1 MIAVVV
7 LIFLLGYIMIVL
19 EHPLRLDKTVPA
31 LILGSLTWAFIALG
45 DLPLVDH
52 HDVPMSLNDSLLF
65 HIGKIAEILLFL
77 VGAMTIV
84 EIIDLHKGFTVIT
97 QKIRTI
103 NKRKILLTV
112 AILSFFL
119 SAVLDNLAATIVII
133 SLLRKLIRYRTERIW
148 FVGIAVICA
157 NAGGAWS
164 PIGDVTTTMLW
175 IGKKVSTVG
184 LFENL
189 IIPSLVCMV
198 VPVAIAYFLKPFK
211 GNIHSTFLSKKEI
224 AKQSAEQRILSSKKM
239 LNIGLGGIIFVPIFK
254 TLTGLPPYLGMMF
267 SLSFVWLVSEY
278 IKPEKDF
285 SPDRR
290 SLYSAPRAL
299 SKIEMPSILFFLGI
313 LLGVAALESLG
324 LLQDVAD
331 FLNDQLPSQNL
342 VVIFLGVF
350 SSIFDNVPLVAASM
364 GMYDDP
370 LDSFL
375 WHFIA
380 YSAGTGGSLLIIGSA
395 AGVTAMGMEKID
407 FIWYFKNVT
416 LLALVGFLAGAVT
429 FIIMHS

>member
-1 MIAVVV
+1 MVVVVV
-7 LIFLLGYIMIVL
+7 LVFLLGYVMIVL

-52 HDVPMSLNDSLLF
+52 HDTPMSLNESLLF

-103 NKRKILLTV
+103 NKRKILITV

-285 SPDRR
+285 APERR

-331 FLNDQLPSQNL
+331 YLNEQLPSQNL
-342 VVIFLGVF
+342 VVIFLGIF

-407 FIWYFKNVT
+407 FIWYLKNVT